1 MMRKAEVKDLILDLC
16 REQALV
22 IGGLVAVHRV
32 DDDVVWRLM
41 KNLDLIR
48 RRFLRRLEDTNPDDG
63 GDTPP
68 RRPNL
73 APHPAIED
81 YLAML
86 GRE

>member
-1 MMRKAEVKDLILDLC
+1 MMSRAEVKVLLRDLC

-22 IGGLVAVHRV
+22 IGGLVAVHNV
-32 DDDVVWRLM
+32 EDDVVWRLM

-48 RRFLRRLEDTNPDDG
+48 RRFLRRLEDSDPDDG
-63 GDTPP
+63 GDVPP
-68 RRPNL
+68 RRLNL